1 MTFLS
6 LAYDTLERYGSPLS
20 IQDIWLKATEY
31 GFVDQLRS
39 NGKTPVKT
47 LEARIYLD
55 IRDNGHTKFI
65 QCSKRPSTFFIKDV
79 EISTPIEEKEQTKTK
94 TKSSFHE
101 KDLHALLSSFV
112 ASDSHFKCYTKTIS
126 HEKSKKKK
134 KGENEWLH
142 PDLVGVYFP
151 FNDYIKETTDL
162 IQQFNESIIRLFSFE
177 MKIKLNFSNL
187 REYYFQAVSNSSWA
201 NEGYLVALDIDD
213 SNELLEELLRLNN
226 AFGIGII
233 KLNLENI
240 EQSEIIVAAKPR
252 EVIDWDTVDRLAYK
266 NPDFKE
272 FITSVINSNKIN
284 SIHKE
289 DFDKIILGEDVAKYI
304 KEHKIKI

>member
-1 MTFLS
+1 M
-6 LAYDTLERYGSPLS
+6 
-20 IQDIWLKATEY
+20 
-31 GFVDQLRS
+31 
-39 NGKTPVKT
+39 
-47 LEARIYLD
+47 
-55 IRDNGHTKFI
+55 
-65 QCSKRPSTFFIKDV
+65 
-79 EISTPIEEKEQTKTK
+79 
-94 TKSSFHE
+94 
-101 KDLHALLSSFV
+101 
-112 ASDSHFKCYTKTIS
+112 
-126 HEKSKKKK
+126 
-134 KGENEWLH
+134 H